1 MRLRV
6 SLSAVCA
13 LACVAA
19 AVSPAFAQSSAQTA
33 TQADPSSE
41 SATLKVDARLVV
53 VPVTVRDNKD
63 HFLRTLTKD
72 DFTLT
77 ADGTPQTIRYF
88 DREDDLPLTV
98 GLLVDVSGSQRTV
111 LDAERTASSAFLDG
125 MLTPG
130 RDRAFVVQFGKS
142 ADLLAD
148 VTPSLPKLQAG
159 LQKIEADADG
169 RPSFRNGD
177 PNDPNDTGSG
187 NSGSGNGGNGGS
199 GNGGY
204 GGGNGGYGGGRRG
217 GNGGGQSRGYGG
229 GGTVLYDAVYL
240 SSNEILKK
248 APTSPVASKAV
259 AAADAPAKPEAASG
273 PSRKALIL
281 LTDGDDRGSKE
292 SLTDAIEA
300 AQRTDATV
308 YAIYYKGEEDHGG
321 GGGYPGRFPGMGGGG
336 GRGGGGFPGG
346 GGRSGGGG
354 GGNRERVDGKKILE
368 RMADETG
375 GRVYEV
381 TKKMPLTEIY
391 RQIAEELRSQYRLGF
406 SPANNEAG
414 YHKLVVDAPKQKKV
428 ILQARDGYYTGGDQK

>member
-1 MRLRV
+1 MRFCSPV
-6 SLSAVCA
+6 SALSLLLCASAANTPHA
-13 LACVAA
+13 LA
-19 AVSPAFAQSSAQTA
+19 QSA
-33 TQADPSSE
+33 TQADAVSQST
-41 SATLKVDARLVV
+41 TLKVDARLVV
-53 VPVTVRDNKD
+53 VPVTVRDSKD
-63 HFLRTLTKD
+63 HFIRTLTKE

-77 ADGTPQTIRYF
+77 ADGKPEAIRYF

-159 LQKIEADADG
+159 LQKIEADSDN

-177 PNDPNDTGSG
+177 PNENSNDPSD
-187 NSGSGNGGNGGS
+187 NSNGGRD
-199 GNGGY
+199 
-204 GGGNGGYGGGRRG
+204 NGGYGGGRHGGRG
-217 GNGGGQSRGYGG
+217 GPGGGPGRG

-240 SSNEILKK
+240 SSNEVLKK
-248 APTSPVASKAV
+248 APTSTPANNAMTT
-259 AAADAPAKPEAASG
+259 DEAPAKTPAING
-273 PSRKALIL
+273 PTRKAIIL

-292 SLTDAIEA
+292 SMTDAIEA
-300 AQRTDATV
+300 AQRTDATI
-308 YAIYYKGEEDHGG
+308 YAIYYKGEEDRGG
-321 GGGYPGRFPGMGGGG
+321 GGGGFPGRIPGMGGG

-354 GGNRERVDGKKILE
+354 NRERIDGRKILE

-375 GRVYEV
+375 GRVFEV
-381 TKKMPLTEIY
+381 TKKMTLTEIY
-391 RQIAEELRSQYRLGF
+391 REIAEELRSQYRLGF
-406 SPANNEAG
+406 SPANNDAG
-414 YHKLVVDAPKQKKV
+414 YHKLIVDVPKQKKL
-428 ILQARDGYYTGGDQK
+428 ILQARDGYYTGNESK

>member
-1 MRLRV
+1 MRFC
-6 SLSAVCA
+6 SPSSALSVLLCAAATLPHA
-13 LACVAA
+13 LA
-19 AVSPAFAQSSAQTA
+19 QSA
-33 TQADPSSE
+33 TQADPASQTT
-41 SATLKVDARLVV
+41 TLKVDARLVV

-63 HFLRTLTKD
+63 HFIRTLAKD

-77 ADGTPQTIRYF
+77 VDGKPQSIRYF

-111 LDAERTASSAFLDG
+111 LDSERTASSAFLDG

-148 VTPSLPKLQAG
+148 VTPSLPRLQAG
-159 LQKIEADADG
+159 LQKIEADTDS

-177 PNDPNDTGSG
+177 PNDSGNSNDPNDTGSG
-187 NSGSGNGGNGGS
+187 N
-199 GNGGY
+199 NGGY
-204 GGGNGGYGGGRRG
+204 GGRRG
-217 GNGGGQSRGYGG
+217 GRGGQGGGSSRG

-240 SSNEILKK
+240 SSNEVLKK
-248 APTSPVASKAV
+248 APTAPAESKAV
-259 AAADAPAKPEAASG
+259 AGSDASAKSTVTSG
-273 PSRKALIL
+273 PSRKAIIL

-300 AQRTDATV
+300 AQRTDATI

-321 GGGYPGRFPGMGGGG
+321 GGGGFPGHIPGMGGG

-346 GGRSGGGG
+346 GGRTGGGG
-354 GGNRERVDGKKILE
+354 GGERRVDGKKILE

-381 TKKMPLTEIY
+381 SKKLPLTEIY

-406 SPANNEAG
+406 SPGNNEPG
-414 YHKLVVDAPKQKKV
+414 YHKLIVDTPKQKKV
-428 ILQARDGYYTGGDQK
+428 ILQARDGYYTGGEMR